1 MLMTESPVAEMT
13 LVEMAFVEIVLV
25 FRVEAVAM
33 AVEMVLVFRVD
44 VVTLA
49 VEIVL
54 VKNVDAVRKLPIL
67 AYVLTV
73 RELPTVA

>member
-1 MLMTESPVAEMT
+1 MA
-13 LVEMAFVEIVLV
+13 LVEMEFVEIVLV
-25 FRVEAVAM
+25 FRVDVVILG
-33 AVEMVLVFRVD
+33 VEIVLVFRVD